1 MTDIKKITK
10 INQLPMADNPVD
22 LRRTISHQKSD
33 VIFIDQSMV
42 NHTMTNLLDQLLF
55 QEYTLILISGT
66 SSNELPFHIEKDS
79 NFFRIYRSNLLS
91 ELPIYLNVINS
102 TFPKIRK
109 LKQEVKKIEDKFKE
123 TKLVNE
129 AKLLLITK
137 GKMNEQESYDYIR
150 KMSMNERVS
159 KARVAKKIIEKLK

>member
-1 MTDIKKITK
+1 
-10 INQLPMADNPVD
+10 
-22 LRRTISHQKSD
+22 
-33 VIFIDQSMV
+33 
-42 NHTMTNLLDQLLF
+42 
-55 QEYTLILISGT
+55 
-66 SSNELPFHIEKDS
+66 
-79 NFFRIYRSNLLS
+79 
-91 ELPIYLNVINS
+91 LPIYLNVINS